1 MAATAEPR
9 VPEPRVLFARQA
21 IVDRRGRLAGYELL
35 FRGHR
40 DEGGHIPDAEHATCQ
55 VLVAAF
61 AEVGLAAAVGP
72 TTAFVNVTE
81 RFLHE
86 VDPVPL
92 APERTVLE
100 LLEDAVPSQAL
111 VERLASV
118 RRQGFR
124 VALDDYVPGP
134 AADPLLGVADIVKVD
149 LQAHARPDAERLIAA
164 LAARGLTIVA
174 EKVESQDER
183 DWALAAGADLF
194 QGFFFC
200 RPVELPG
207 AELRAASL
215 ARLRAAAGLT
225 DENAGVDE
233 IEEAVR
239 LDPALTL
246 RLLRYLNSAALAL
259 PHRISSLRHAVT
271 MLGTRTV
278 RQWALVLL
286 LAGVTEQ
293 RGPLLTMALTRARTC
308 ELLARALGAPEPDAW
323 FAVGLL
329 SVADVL
335 AGASLAEVV
344 AQLPLDDDAA
354 AALVHHT
361 GPMGRALAGA
371 LACERGEL
379 PEDHAAATLAAYADA
394 VAWADLHGS
403 GLE

>member
-1 MAATAEPR
+1 MAATAES
-9 VPEPRVLFARQA
+9 RVLFARQA
-21 IVDRRGRLAGYELL
+21 IVDRRGRLSGYELL

-40 DEGGHIPDAEHATCQ
+40 EEGGRIPDAEHATCQ

-61 AEVGLAAAVGP
+61 AEVGLEQAVGP
-72 TTAFVNVTE
+72 TCAFVNVTE
-81 RFLHE
+81 RFLRE

-100 LLEDAVPSQAL
+100 VLEDQIPSAAL
-111 VERLASV
+111 IERLAAV
-118 RRQGFR
+118 RAQGFR
-124 VALDDYVPGP
+124 VALDDYAPGT
-134 AADPLLGVADIVKVD
+134 AADTLLDVADIVKVD
-149 LQAHARPDAERLIAA
+149 LRAHTRPDAERLIAA
-164 LAARGLTIVA
+164 LVSRGLTVVA
-174 EKVESQDER
+174 EKVERQDER
-183 DWALAAGADLF
+183 DWALAAGAHLF

-225 DENAGVDE
+225 DDEAGVDE
-233 IEEAVR
+233 IEQAVS

-246 RLLRYLNSAALAL
+246 RLLRYLNSAALSL

-278 RQWALVLL
+278 RQWALVMLM
-286 LAGVTEQ
+286 AGVTEQ
-293 RGPLLTMALTRARTC
+293 RGPLLGTALARARTC
-308 ELLARALGAPEPDAW
+308 ELVGRELGAGDPGGW

-335 AGASLAEVV
+335 AGAPLAEVV
-344 AQLPLDDDAA
+344 AQLPLDDETV

-361 GPMGRALAGA
+361 GPKGRALAGA
-371 LACERGEL
+371 IACERGEL
-379 PEDHAAATLAAYADA
+379 PAEHPDLTLAAYADA

>member
-1 MAATAEPR
+1 MAATADS
-9 VPEPRVLFARQA
+9 RVLFARQA

-40 DEGGHIPDAEHATCQ
+40 EEGGRIPDAEHATCQ

-61 AEVGLAAAVGP
+61 AEVGLAQAVGA

-100 LLEDAVPSQAL
+100 LLEDAVPSPEL

-118 RRQGFR
+118 RAQGFR
-124 VALDDYVPGP
+124 VALDDYVPGTP
-134 AADPLLGVADIVKVD
+134 ADVLVDVADIVKVD
-149 LQAHARPDAERLIAA
+149 LQAHSRADAERLIAQ
-164 LAARGLTIVA
+164 LAGRGLTIVA
-174 EKVESQDER
+174 EKVETQEER

-215 ARLRAAAGLT
+215 SRLRAAAGLT
-225 DENAGVDE
+225 DDEAGVDE
-233 IEEAVR
+233 IEQAVS

-259 PHRISSLRHAVT
+259 PHRISSLRHAVA

-278 RQWALVLL
+278 RQWALVMLM
-286 LAGVTEQ
+286 AGVTEQ
-293 RGPLLTMALTRARTC
+293 RGPLLTTALTRARTC
-308 ELLARALGAPEPDAW
+308 ELVGRELGVPDPDAW

-335 AGASLAEVV
+335 AGAPLAEVV
-344 AQLPLDDDAA
+344 AQLPLDDEAA

-361 GPMGRALAGA
+361 GPKGRALSGA
-371 LACERGEL
+371 VACERGLL
-379 PEDHAAATLAAYADA
+379 PEDAPDLMLTAYADA